1 MNKIVLLISLS
12 TLLLSA
18 CNNSKE
24 GNKQVE
30 TSKLTDDIIEEPKQ
44 VPFEVKSFLVE
55 NKQLNEAEKFLI
67 EKGIQE
73 NTVKLEIDRHV
84 KLQKTINQ
92 SLFNILDLSKIKP
105 TVNSNRN
112 CLITASVNFSTDY
125 YSFIIGFEDRNS
137 WHESYLVN
145 YDKKGSM
152 IDFHLITQGDY
163 IESFTHLES
172 TISKDTISRTMYR
185 VNYDKE
191 PSEDEVWKEDQFTI
205 DDNGVFQGKNLIF
218 SIEKED
224 KHISDGSFIGNWK
237 KEDLSS
243 PIDPTYFQIKKE
255 DENSYTI
262 RFSNEDHFVPADYS
276 TGILKGKNNS
286 GDFELEIVSETP
298 TVIYYSDDGRGGHFD
313 PIKNERFV
321 KEGLRKSLLIGTWQS
336 TDDENNFVE
345 FTSKLKT
352 ETNVGVEDIEEY
364 ILSNTCING
373 EGTASKEDDYI
384 SGLKSE
390 LCWYIISMDEE
401 NLSLSYLGRGNT
413 LNYKRVK
420 H

>member
-12 TLLLSA
+12 MLLLSA

-24 GNKQVE
+24 ANKQYE
-30 TSKLTDDIIEEPKQ
+30 TTKITDDIIEEPKQ
-44 VPFEVKSFLVE
+44 VPFEVKPFLIE
-55 NKQLNEAEKFLI
+55 NKQLNKAEKLLI
-67 EKGIQE
+67 EKEIQE
-73 NTVKLEIDRHV
+73 NTMDLEIDRHV

-92 SLFNILDLSKIKP
+92 SFFNTLDLSKIKP

-145 YDKKGSM
+145 YDKKGHM
-152 IDFHLITQGDY
+152 IDFLLITQGDY

-172 TISKDTISRTMYR
+172 NISKDTISRTMFR
-185 VNYDKE
+185 ANYDQE
-191 PSEDEVWKEDQFTI
+191 PSEDEVWKEDLFTI
-205 DDNGVFQGKNLIF
+205 DNKGTFQGKNLIF

-237 KEDLSS
+237 KKNSSS
-243 PIDPTYFQIKKE
+243 PIDPAYFQIKKE
-255 DENSYTI
+255 DENGYTI
-262 RFSNEDHFVPADYS
+262 KFSNEDYFVPADGS
-276 TGILKGKNNS
+276 SGVLKGKNNS
-286 GDFELEIVSETP
+286 GDFELEIVSENP
-298 TVIYYSDDGRGGHFD
+298 TIISYSDDGRGGHYD
-313 PIKNERFV
+313 PITNERFV
-321 KEGLRKSLLIGTWQS
+321 KEGLRKSLLIGKWQS

-345 FTSKLKT
+345 FTSKLQI
-352 ETNVGVEDIEEY
+352 ETNIGVEDIEEY
-364 ILSNTCING
+364 TLSNTCING

-384 SGLKSE
+384 SGQKSE
-390 LCWYIISMDEE
+390 LCWYIISIDEE
-401 NLSLSYLGRGNT
+401 NLSLSFVGRGNT
-413 LNYKRVK
+413 LNYRRVK